1 MGGGRPA
8 PGRGRGGGRGGGRTG
23 NLYGAAAAGRG
34 GGGYQIDKAALEA
47 EACKLE
53 EDLGY
58 ENFTEGDDRLGWL
71 MNMSAVRSRSIV
83 ASTRSLLRP
92 HRSPPLI
99 CPFATTPLISRLIG
113 LTRPHPAVV

>member
-1 MGGGRPA
+1 MGGGRPV
-8 PGRGRGGGRGGGRTG
+8 PGRGGRGGGGRGGGRTG

-34 GGGYQIDKAALEA
+34 GGGNQIDKAALEA

-71 MNMSAVRSRSIV
+71 MNMSAVR
-83 ASTRSLLRP
+83 TRSVLHLSEPCFVLTARRP
-92 HRSPPLI
+92 HAL
-99 CPFATTPLISRLIG
+99 FTTTLISRLISASSPTT
-113 LTRPHPAVV
+113 L